1 MENLEKNTKKKI
13 KKPNNF
19 KKNNKVKNNKDKTEE
34 LKDKPTPRM
43 FKMTPK
49 SSKFLHQ
56 LGVTGR
62 KHTEKPVPLNDPDYE
77 KKIREI
83 QAKEAK
89 KIRSDEVINNN
100 SKKQNNNKQAKKKA
114 NKNKKQKGN
123 NNNFQNNKKPENWKQ
138 KPAANNLVK
147 DIPNS
152 EKSTAKTAINLIIK
166 RTFETL
172 KQNNLIAPN
181 LKQNPNKKDKPQQP
195 NVAAKNNNQKEVK
208 KPNNNFVNNQKNHN
222 KNNAGNNGDNKQ
234 PTKPL
239 NQPKLSKSTIVELTF
254 APNFTSN
261 QPKPTQKE
269 DPKKVKA
276 KRAEISQPQESNKQ
290 VKKLEVR
297 TNQQKQD
304 QTKKKQPQENKNQ
317 QIKAVNLSNNQQ
329 KTNNNNQK
337 NSVDKSKND
346 NKKKAEANQKQESLN
361 QNNNNKKKEDSKNE
375 SNNIPLINKNISDQ
389 QIVKISN
396 YIKDNY
402 PVIYADL
409 KEKNRLGFNSNL
421 DDDKLIVYANYEAK
435 DLELLLK
442 KFKVVTNNIG
452 LYEEALTHNSYANEM
467 HLKYNYQRLEFLGD
481 AIINKIVAEYLFN
494 HSDSSEGEMTKDRI
508 KIIQSNTLIK
518 AATQLELI
526 NYIRVGEGLKIAP
539 LSPKIL
545 EDIFEAFIGAMYLDQ
560 GEYAV
565 RKILN
570 DTIIGYYQKGQ
581 LTENTDYK
589 SIFQE
594 IIHSTGLNMKIHYE
608 RTYDRQKN
616 LHTVSLYAGEIMYGE
631 GKDSSTHKAEIKAAK
646 DAISKFRGLLK
657 LEK

>member
-19 KKNNKVKNNKDKTEE
+19 KKNNKDKTEE

-89 KIRSDEVINNN
+89 KIRSDEVVNNN

-123 NNNFQNNKKPENWKQ
+123 NNNFQNNKKPENSKQ
-138 KPAANNLVK
+138 KPAANNQVK
-147 DIPNS
+147 AIPNS

-195 NVAAKNNNQKEVK
+195 NVAAKNNNQKDVK
-208 KPNNNFVNNQKNHN
+208 KPYNNFVNNQKNHN
-222 KNNAGNNGDNKQ
+222 KNNASNKGDNKQ

-239 NQPKLSKSTIVELTF
+239 NQQKLSKSTIVELPFT
-254 APNFTSN
+254 PNFTSN

-269 DPKKVKA
+269 DSKKVKA
-276 KRAEISQPQESNKQ
+276 KKAENSQPQESNKQ
-290 VKKLEVR
+290 VKKLEVK

-304 QTKKKQPQENKNQ
+304 QTKKKQPKENKNQ
-317 QIKAVNLSNNQQ
+317 QIKAVNLNNNQQ

-337 NSVDKSKND
+337 NSVDKSEND
-346 NKKKAEANQKQESLN
+346 NNKKKSEANQKQENLN
-361 QNNNNKKKEDSKNE
+361 PNNDNKKKEDSKNE

-616 LHTVSLYAGEIMYGE
+616 LHTVSLYAGGIMYGE
-631 GKDSSTHKAEIKAAK
+631 GKDSNTHKAEIKAAK
-646 DAISKFRGLLK
+646 EAISKFRGLLK

>member
-19 KKNNKVKNNKDKTEE
+19 KKNNKDKTEE

-89 KIRSDEVINNN
+89 KIRSDEVVNNN

-123 NNNFQNNKKPENWKQ
+123 NNNFQNNKKPENSKQ
-138 KPAANNLVK
+138 KPAANNQVK
-147 DIPNS
+147 AIPNS

-208 KPNNNFVNNQKNHN
+208 KPYNNFVNNQKNHN
-222 KNNAGNNGDNKQ
+222 KNNAGNKGDNKQ

-239 NQPKLSKSTIVELTF
+239 NQQKLSKSTIVELPFT
-254 APNFTSN
+254 PNFTSN

-269 DPKKVKA
+269 DSKKVKA
-276 KRAEISQPQESNKQ
+276 KKAENSQPQESNKQ
-290 VKKLEVR
+290 VKKLEVK

-304 QTKKKQPQENKNQ
+304 QTKKKQPKENKNQ
-317 QIKAVNLSNNQQ
+317 QIKAVNLNNNQQ

-337 NSVDKSKND
+337 NSVDKSEND
-346 NKKKAEANQKQESLN
+346 NNKKKSEANQKQENLN
-361 QNNNNKKKEDSKNE
+361 PNNNNKKKEDSKNE

-616 LHTVSLYAGEIMYGE
+616 LHTVSLYAGGIMYGE
-631 GKDSSTHKAEIKAAK
+631 GKDSNTHKAEIKAAK
-646 DAISKFRGLLK
+646 EAISKFRGLLK

>member
-19 KKNNKVKNNKDKTEE
+19 KKNNKDKTEE

-89 KIRSDEVINNN
+89 KIRLDEVVNNN

-138 KPAANNLVK
+138 KPAANNQVK
-147 DIPNS
+147 AIPNS

-195 NVAAKNNNQKEVK
+195 NVAAKNNNRKEVK
-208 KPNNNFVNNQKNHN
+208 KLNNNFVNNQKNHN
-222 KNNAGNNGDNKQ
+222 KNNADNKGDNKQ
-234 PTKPL
+234 QSKPL
-239 NQPKLSKSTIVELTF
+239 NQPKLSKSTILELPF

-269 DPKKVKA
+269 DPKKVKS
-276 KRAEISQPQESNKQ
+276 KKAENSEPQESNKQ
-290 VKKLEVR
+290 VKKLEVK

-317 QIKAVNLSNNQQ
+317 QIKAVNLGNNQQ

-346 NKKKAEANQKQESLN
+346 NNKKKPEANQKQESLN
-361 QNNNNKKKEDSKNE
+361 PNNNNKKKEDSKNE

-616 LHTVSLYAGEIMYGE
+616 LHTVSLYAGGIMYGE
-631 GKDSSTHKAEIKAAK
+631 GKDSNTHKAEIKAAK
-646 DAISKFRGLLK
+646 EAISKFRGLLK